1 MDTLGDN
8 LSAACEL
15 DHCGIQYIF
24 NETIDL
30 NTIQEIEV
38 KSLYP

>member
-1 MDTLGDN
+1 MWGHFI
-8 LSAACEL
+8 LSN
-15 DHCGIQYIF
+15 QIF
-24 NETIDL
+24 SETIDL